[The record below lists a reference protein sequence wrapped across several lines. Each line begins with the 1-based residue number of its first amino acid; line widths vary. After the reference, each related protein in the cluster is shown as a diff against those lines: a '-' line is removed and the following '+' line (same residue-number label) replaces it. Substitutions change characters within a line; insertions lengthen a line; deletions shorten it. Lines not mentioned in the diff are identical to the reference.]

1 MEQKNDNFSMQDIMR
16 VANSPAGQRLL
27 ALLQQSDDPRLAQ
40 AMACASAGD
49 YHQAGQVL
57 SGLTA
62 SEEVRQLLQQLRG

>member
-16 VANSPAGQRLL
+16 V
-27 ALLQQSDDPRLAQ
+27 
-40 AMACASAGD
+40 
-49 YHQAGQVL
+49 VL